1 MKRLKR
7 ILQKLRRYYRGK
19 SIQFSISISF
29 TLVAV
34 GSMVVIGVLLYTQF
48 TESMRKTIL
57 QENQQLVNQIAL
69 NVNYYVR
76 NMKGISDSMYY
87 NVIKNADLT
96 ENGLRGEMSLL
107 YEANINQLVSIACYK
122 EDGTLVGAAPNANQK
137 GDVDVRSQPW
147 FTNAIQ
153 VIENSHFTTPHVQ
166 NLFEDS
172 SQRYNWVI
180 SLSRMVELTSGGAT
194 SRGVLLVDMNY
205 SGIEQ
210 IFTQMTSE
218 NAGYVYLIDKTGEI
232 VYHPKQKLIYS
243 GLYNENNQMAK
254 NYTDGIHQEV
264 FEGAQRQVIVKTTG
278 YTGWRVVSIIPNS
291 EFAVGF
297 NQMRLFAIGLVGFAI
312 LLIIV
317 MNSFVSS
324 LIANPIKKLERS
336 VKKLDDGTLDLD
348 IFIGGPYEIEKL
360 GKTIRSTVE
369 QLREVMDEVVREQ
382 ELKRKSEF
390 DALQAQINPHFLYNT
405 LDSIV
410 WMVESGQHNEAI
422 SMVTALASLFRIS
435 LSKGQNFIP
444 IKTELQHAGYYLYIQ
459 NIRYKNKFTVTIDVE
474 KEIEDYITI
483 KLILQ
488 PLLENAIYHA
498 MEVMDGEGEI
508 TITGFLQGED
518 VWLAVE
524 DNGLGMPPEK
534 VDSLLTGKPQPGRK
548 GSGIGL
554 RNVHQRIQLYYG
566 AQYGLEIE
574 SELDIG
580 TTVKIHLP
588 KTTTLPEEDPKEAS
602 REKL

>member
-1 MKRLKR
+1 MNRFKK
-7 ILQKLRRYYRGK
+7 ILHKLRRYYRGK
-19 SIQFSISISF
+19 SIQYTISLSF

-34 GSMVVIGVLLYTQF
+34 GSMVIIGVLLYTQF
-48 TESMRKTIL
+48 TENLRKTIL

-87 NVIKNADLT
+87 NVIKNADLSET
-96 ENGLRGEMSLL
+96 SLRGEMSLL
-107 YEANINQLVSIACYK
+107 YEANTNQLVSIACYR

-137 GDVDVRSQPW
+137 ADVDVSTQPW
-147 FTNAIQ
+147 FTSAIS

-210 IFTQMTSE
+210 IFTQMTND

-243 GLYNENNQMAK
+243 GLFQENNQMAK
-254 NYTDGIHQEV
+254 EYSDGIHQEV

-278 YTGWRVVSIIPNS
+278 YTGWRVVSVIPNS

-297 NQMRLFAIGLVGFAI
+297 NQMRLFVIGIVGFAI

-336 VKKLDDGTLDLD
+336 VKKLDDGKLDLD

-360 GKTIRSTVE
+360 GRTIRSTVE

-410 WMVESGQHNEAI
+410 WMVESERHNEAI

-444 IKTELQHAGYYLYIQ
+444 VKTELQHAGHYLYIQ
-459 NIRYKNKFTVTIDVE
+459 NIRYKSKFTVAIHVDP
-474 KEIEDYITI
+474 EIEECITI

-498 MEVMDGEGEI
+498 MEVMDGDGEI
-508 TITGFLQGED
+508 TINGYLQGED
-518 VWLAVE
+518 VYIEVR
-524 DNGLGMPPEK
+524 DNGLGMPPDK
-534 VDSLLTGKPQPGRK
+534 VETLLAGKAEPGKK

-566 AQYGLEIE
+566 PEYGLTIE
-574 SELDIG
+574 SELDKG
-580 TTVKIHLP
+580 TTVRIHLP
-588 KTTTLPEEDPKEAS
+588 KSTSPQEEQRGRQNE
-602 REKL
+602 EI